1 MYWLSI
7 HMRIF
12 KSFRLFHLTITE
24 CFDSILALLFKHC
37 VFNHMSY
44 LNAWNYL
51 FPFIYQSLFRSLS
64 LKKRP
69 NEFFFHFISSLHS
82 MLIFLRY
89 ILCHDACI
97 HYLFPCYKNL
107 FRSFHLTNNQNVF
120 FFQLYF
126 ELSLFMHNV
135 FQIYFIS

>member
-64 LKKRP
+64 WK
-69 NEFFFHFISSLHS
+69 NDQMSFFFT
-82 MLIFLRY
+82 
-89 ILCHDACI
+89 
-97 HYLFPCYKNL
+97 L
-107 FRSFHLTNNQNVF
+107 FRAYIPCLYFSDIFYVIMRVFIISFHAIKISLTNNQNVF

>member
-64 LKKRP
+64 LK
-69 NEFFFHFISSLHS
+69 NDQMSFFFT
-82 MLIFLRY
+82 
-89 ILCHDACI
+89 
-97 HYLFPCYKNL
+97 L
-107 FRSFHLTNNQNVF
+107 FRAYIPCLYFSDIFYVIMRVFIISFHAIKISFALFIWQITKTC